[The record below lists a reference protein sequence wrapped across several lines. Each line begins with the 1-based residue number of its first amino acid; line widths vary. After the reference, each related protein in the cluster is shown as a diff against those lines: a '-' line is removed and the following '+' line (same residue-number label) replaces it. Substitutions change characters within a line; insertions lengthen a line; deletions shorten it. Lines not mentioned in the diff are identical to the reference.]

1 MQLFTS
7 SEIICCPI
15 DGKPKKIFY
24 RVLIFQGLKHMT
36 YTGCEVDQ
44 NGNPKCS
51 RCADRITITPI
62 VSPLIQ
68 DKLYRPYEE

>member
-15 DGKPKKIFY
+15 DGELKKISY
-24 RVLIFQGLKHMT
+24 RVLVFQGLKHT
-36 YTGCEVDQ
+36 ICTGCDVDM
-44 NGNPKCS
+44 NGSKECS

-62 VSPLIQ
+62 ESPLIQ

>member
-7 SEIICCPI
+7 SEIINCPI

-24 RVLIFQGLKHMT
+24 RVLIFQGLKHT
-36 YTGCEVDQ
+36 RCTGCNVDM
-44 NGNPKCS
+44 NGSKECS
-51 RCADRITITPI
+51 HCAGRITINPVEI
-62 VSPLIQ
+62 LLDQ